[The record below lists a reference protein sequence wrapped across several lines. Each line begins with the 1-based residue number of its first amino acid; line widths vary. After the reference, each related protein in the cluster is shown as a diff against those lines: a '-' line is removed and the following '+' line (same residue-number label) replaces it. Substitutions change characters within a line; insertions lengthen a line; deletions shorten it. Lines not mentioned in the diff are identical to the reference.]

1 MNESDVTNP
10 VSAQE
15 TRLVVGQDHAIE
27 SFLTAAQGN
36 RLAHGWVFNGRHGV
50 GKMSLAMLI
59 ARAVLTNGPPQD
71 LQALVSSFDS
81 AEGRL
86 VSQGAHPDLRVVTRD
101 LENGQTQ
108 IDINQVRQLKNF
120 FAHSAARSKW
130 RVAIIDAVDDMN
142 RNAAN
147 GLLKIL
153 EEPPANCLLILIN
166 HNQGRLLDTLRSR
179 CRMVH
184 FNELSN
190 DTMMQILPSLCP
202 ERDQRSLAA
211 AAFLAEG
218 SLAEAVFL
226 VEHGGFEHYKAML
239 DALMALGARDYN
251 ALHSFSDF
259 VASRD
264 DVTRFDAFIGLAS
277 AWLIRISKYA
287 AGAARYNPLY
297 VGEQEFVDRLIA
309 MGDAPDIFDIWEKIQ
324 HIGRETSALNLDKK
338 QAVMSILTLINSL
351 VAVDPPHA

>member
-1 MNESDVTNP
+1 MSESDITKLGL
-10 VSAQE
+10 AQE
-15 TRLVVGQDHAIE
+15 TRVVIGQDHAID
-27 SFLTAAQGN
+27 SFLGAAQGS
-36 RLAHGWVFNGRHGV
+36 RLAHGWVFNGRNGV

-59 ARAVLTNGPPQD
+59 ARAVLTNGPPQTRQD
-71 LQALVSSFDS
+71 LAAGFDS

-86 VSQGAHPDLRVVTRD
+86 VSQGSHPDLRVVTRD
-101 LENGQTQ
+101 LESGQKQ
-108 IDINQVRQLKNF
+108 IDVDQVRQLKNF
-120 FAHSAARSKW
+120 FAHSAARSQW

-147 GLLKIL
+147 ALLKVL
-153 EEPPANCLLILIN
+153 EEPPSNCLLILIN

-184 FNELSN
+184 FNELGK
-190 DTMMQILPSLCP
+190 DTIMQILPNICP
-202 ERDQRSLAA
+202 GHDQRSLAA
-211 AAFLAEG
+211 AAYLAEG

-239 DALMALGARDYN
+239 DAVMALGAADYD

-264 DVTRFDAFIGLAS
+264 DVTRFDAFIGLVS

-287 AGAARYNPLY
+287 AGAASYSPLY
-297 VGEQEFVDRLIA
+297 TGEQEFVDRLIA
-309 MGDAPDIFDIWEKIQ
+309 TGDMSDIIDIWEKIQ
-324 HIGRETSALNLDKK
+324 HIGRETRSLNLDKK
-338 QAVMSILTLINSL
+338 QAVMSSLTLINSL
-351 VAVDPPHA
+351 VAADTSHA

>member
-1 MNESDVTNP
+1 MSESEEISP
-10 VSAQE
+10 LSAQE
-15 TRLVVGQDHAIE
+15 TRVVVGQDHAID
-27 SFLTAAQGN
+27 SFLAAAQGN

-71 LQALVSSFDS
+71 RQALAAGFDS

-86 VSQGAHPDLRVVTRD
+86 VSQGAHPDLRIVTRD
-101 LENGQTQ
+101 LENGQKQ
-108 IDINQVRQLKNF
+108 IDVDQVRQLKNF
-120 FAHSAARSKW
+120 FAHSSARSRW
-130 RVAIIDAVDDMN
+130 RVAIIDAVDDMS

-147 GLLKIL
+147 ALLKLL
-153 EEPPANCLLILIN
+153 EEPPSNCLLILIN

-184 FNELSN
+184 FNELSSE
-190 DTMMQILPSLCP
+190 TMMQILPNLCAAQ
-202 ERDQRSLAA
+202 DQRSLAA

-218 SLAEAVFL
+218 SLSEALFL

-239 DALMALGARDYN
+239 DAVIALGAGEYD

-264 DVTRFDAFIGLAS
+264 DIMRFDAFIGLAS
-277 AWLIRISKYA
+277 AWLIRINKYA
-287 AGAARYNPLY
+287 SGASNYSPLY
-297 VGEQEFVDRLIA
+297 TGEQEFVDRLIA
-309 MGDAPDIFDIWEKIQ
+309 TGAVSDIFDIWEKIQ

-338 QAVMSILTLINSL
+338 QAVMSSLTLINSL
-351 VAVDPPHA
+351 VAADPSHA

>member
-1 MNESDVTNP
+1 MSESETP
-10 VSAQE
+10 APKMIE
-15 TRLVVGQDHAIE
+15 TRDVVGQDHAID
-27 SFLTAAQGN
+27 SFLAAVQGQ
-36 RLAHGWVFNGRHGV
+36 RLAHGWIFNGRHGV
-50 GKMSLAMLI
+50 GKMSFAMLI

-71 LQALVSSFDS
+71 RVALTSGFDS

-86 VSQGAHPDLRVVTRD
+86 VSQGVHPDLRVITRD
-101 LENGQTQ
+101 LESGQKQ
-108 IDINQVRQLKNF
+108 IDVDQVRQLKNF
-120 FAHSAARSKW
+120 FAHSAARSHW

-142 RNAAN
+142 RNASNA
-147 GLLKIL
+147 LLKIL
-153 EEPPANCLLILIN
+153 EEPPSNCLLILIN

-184 FNELSN
+184 FNELSSE
-190 DTMMQILPSLCP
+190 TMMQILPNLCP
-202 ERDQRSLAA
+202 GRDQRALSA

-239 DALMALGARDYN
+239 DAVIAVGSGDYDT
-251 ALHSFSDF
+251 LHSFSDY

-264 DVTRFDAFIGLAS
+264 DVTRFDAFIGLVG

-287 AGAARYNPLY
+287 SGAASYSPLY
-297 VGEQEFVDRLIA
+297 TGEQDFVDRLVTSCSVSNL
-309 MGDAPDIFDIWEKIQ
+309 FETWEKIQ

-338 QAVMSILTLINSL
+338 QAVMSSLMLINSL
-351 VAVDPPHA
+351 IAADPSHA